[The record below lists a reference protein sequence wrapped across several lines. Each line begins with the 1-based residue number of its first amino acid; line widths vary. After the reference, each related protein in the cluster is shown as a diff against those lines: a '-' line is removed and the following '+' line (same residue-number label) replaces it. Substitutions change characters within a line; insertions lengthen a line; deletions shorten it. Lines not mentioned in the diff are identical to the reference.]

1 MRGWKFAAEQVAKRR
16 VCVIASFASSR
27 HLTNI
32 YHELVYTLKILG
44 LAQDVVELTDKNL
57 VQLAT
62 LVTSALKPCVVVNL
76 NYCNLHMSEFLW
88 LLDVGC
94 IVLLVTPYVTL
105 VPVEFLRFVPLLLW
119 YMSYHVHVPYVAQ
132 HYSLVHKFMIESR
145 EALLYQGP
153 ILCDGV
159 DNICLTLNLFDHD
172 LAIGNIVTHMQR
184 HFRKKRE
191 NAIIIQQF
199 MKRHLYCPGSFLGE
213 QIVDRLKL
221 SVK

>member
-16 VCVIASFASSR
+16 VCVIASSR
-27 HLTNI
+27 HVTNI
-32 YHELVYTLKILG
+32 YGELVYTLKILG
-44 LAQDVVELTDKNL
+44 LAQDVVELIDKNL
-57 VQLAT
+57 VHLDT
-62 LVTSALKPCVVVNL
+62 LVTSAHKPCVVINL

-132 HYSLVHKFMIESR
+132 HHSLVHKFMTQSR
-145 EALLYQGP
+145 QALLYQGP

-191 NAIIIQQF
+191 KATIIQQF
-199 MKRHLYCPGSFLGE
+199 IKRQLYFPGYFLGE

>member
-16 VCVIASFASSR
+16 VCVVSSSR
-27 HLTNI
+27 HVINI
-32 YHELVYTLKILG
+32 YTELVYTLKILG
-44 LAQDVVELTDKNL
+44 LSQDVVELTDRNL
-57 VQLAT
+57 VHLVA
-62 LVTSALKPCVVVNL
+62 LVTSAHKPCVVVNL
-76 NYCNLHMSEFLW
+76 NYCNLHMSEFMW

-94 IVLLVTPYVTL
+94 TVLLVTPYVTL

-132 HYSLVHKFMIESR
+132 HYSLVHKCMIESR
-145 EALLYQGP
+145 QALLYQGP

-172 LAIGNIVTHMQR
+172 LAIGNIVTQIQR
-184 HFRKKRE
+184 HFRKKRK
-191 NAIIIQQF
+191 NATIIQQF
-199 MKRHLYCPGSFLGE
+199 IKKHLYCPGFFLGE